1 MGGAQYRQKGI
12 RRVFVLR
19 ERIRRSLL
27 VSSRRRESRG
37 KNSSDLHLTRAA
49 GSDGY
54 DPRDGG
60 YRGRAAGF
68 CLCLVLW
75 RRGVG
80 FRKGIHE
87 LRVGIADPARRVVIY
102 GGRRLAEEF
111 WGGNDWNEKLLILG
125 ARFANIRERPV
136 RGSFREHDGPTCGLF
151 RRARIRYRTA
161 NRASSQRRRRRS
173 GESRPCEGS
182 ISERKICG
190 PPRSDPDELRIA
202 EYWYAPLP
210 QGGHDERKGCR
221 ESCCRRVESHLRE

>member
-75 RRGVG
+75 RRGDR
-80 FRKGIHE
+80 FRKGIQE

-111 WGGNDWNEKLLILG
+111 WSGYDWNEKLFIVG
-125 ARFANIRERPV
+125 AGIANIGERIV
-136 RGSFREHDGPTCGLF
+136 RGRLREHDGPPGGL
-151 RRARIRYRTA
+151 
-161 NRASSQRRRRRS
+161 
-173 GESRPCEGS
+173 
-182 ISERKICG
+182 
-190 PPRSDPDELRIA
+190 L
-202 EYWYAPLP
+202 
-210 QGGHDERKGCR
+210 
-221 ESCCRRVESHLRE
+221 